1 MPTVLVIEI
10 EPLSELHT
18 PDLLTFMRFVKV

>member
-1 MPTVLVIEI
+1 MPTVPVIEI

-18 PDLLTFMRFVKV
+18 PDLLTFMRFVEV